1 MEGLYS
7 WGLQVI
13 QALQQPPSLPLIYF
27 FRAVTF
33 LGEEPFYLLLLP
45 LIYWCVD
52 YRLGARLTI
61 VFLLAVW
68 LNVILKDLLAQPR
81 PFDLLPEV
89 KLAEAEGY
97 GLPSGHAQLGVV
109 VWGLIAWGRGQR
121 ATWWAAAVV
130 VVLIGLSRVYLGVH
144 FPTDVLGGWLVGG
157 AILGLYLGNRR
168 RLESAILGLPLRGQ
182 LLLALA
188 VPAVLLVGYVTK
200 ETVTPLPTL
209 AGGALGLALLR
220 HTAAFSAGGPI
231 RQRALRYLAGL
242 VIFAAVYGGLK
253 MVLPDEG
260 EAGYLLGR
268 AMRYGLMGLWISLGA
283 PWAFLK
289 LGLAGREAP
298 HARSEVSASVRYW

>member
-13 QALQQPPSLPLIYF
+13 QALQQTPSLPLLYF

-45 LIYWCVD
+45 LVYWCVD

-61 VFLLAVW
+61 IFLLAVW
-68 LNVILKDLLAQPR
+68 LNVVLKDLLAQPR

-121 ATWWAAAVV
+121 AGWWAAAVV
-130 VVLIGLSRVYLGVH
+130 VLLIGLSRVYLGVH

-157 AILGLYLGNRR
+157 AILGLYLGTRQ
-168 RLESAILGLPLRGQ
+168 RLEGAILNLSLRGQ

-188 VPAVLLVGYVTK
+188 VPAALLVGYVTK
-200 ETVTPLPTL
+200 ETATPLPTL

-220 HTAAFSAGGPI
+220 HRAAFSTGGPL

-242 VIFAAVYGGLK
+242 VVFAAVYVGLK
-253 MVLPDEG
+253 VILPDEG

-268 AMRYGLMGLWISLGA
+268 AVRYGLVGLWISLGA
-283 PWAFLK
+283 PWVFLK
-289 LGLAGREAP
+289 LGLADRETQRTALTG
-298 HARSEVSASVRYW
+298 

>member
-1 MEGLYS
+1 MEGLYA
-7 WGLQVI
+7 WGLQII
-13 QALQQPPSLPLIYF
+13 QALQQSPSLPLLIF
-27 FRAVTF
+27 FRAITF

-109 VWGLIAWGRGQR
+109 VWGLIAWSRGQR
-121 ATWWAAAVV
+121 AAWWAAAVV
-130 VVLIGLSRVYLGVH
+130 VGLIGFSRIYLGVH

-157 AILGLYLGNRR
+157 AILGLYLGTRQ
-168 RLESAILGLPLRGQ
+168 RLEGAILGLPLRGQ
-182 LLLALA
+182 MLLALA

-200 ETVTPLPTL
+200 ETATTLPTL
-209 AGGALGLALLR
+209 AGGALGLALMR
-220 HTAAFSAGGPI
+220 YSGAFSSGGPV
-231 RQRALRYLAGL
+231 RQRVLRYLAGL
-242 VIFAAVYGGLK
+242 VVFAAVYVGLK
-253 MVLPDEG
+253 VILPAEG
-260 EAGYLLGR
+260 ETGYLLGR
-268 AMRYGLMGLWISLGA
+268 AVRYGLVGLWISYGA
-283 PWAFLK
+283 PWAFVK
-289 LGLAGREAP
+289 FGLAAREAS
-298 HARSEVSASVRYW
+298 R